1 MLRRSRGRTP
11 RRGST
16 IVEAAIVM
24 VLFLTFLFSI
34 IEYGRYIAL
43 RQVCEN
49 SARRG
54 ARWCVA
60 NTNYNSNNGLS
71 VGNKTKPIAVVNES
85 TGNMERQLKNYA
97 VDVFK
102 INPVTGANLGNWDTS
117 NSSDTIA
124 VRISGDFT
132 FVIPNY
138 LQMASAV
145 LNVNI
150 TVTMRAE

>member
-1 MLRRSRGRTP
+1 MLRRLRSRTP

-16 IVEAAIVM
+16 IVEAAIIM

-49 SARRG
+49 AARRG

-60 NTNYNSNNGLS
+60 NTSYNFTNGLPA
-71 VGNKTKPIAVVNES
+71 GDKTTPIAVVNQA
-85 TGNMERQLKNYA
+85 TGNIERQLTGYQ

-102 INPVTGANLGNWDTS
+102 INPVTGANIGAWDTAS
-117 NSSDTIA
+117 SSDTIA

-132 FVIPNY
+132 FVVPNY

-145 LNVNI
+145 LNVRI